1 MTTYNNYE
9 AYKRV
14 VDSGR
19 RNVRFVSLLDHSV
32 STSNPVTTDTG
43 VGVNAFR
50 GVAGCSV

>member
-1 MTTYNNYE
+1 MTTYTNYE

-14 VDSGR
+14 VNAGQ
-19 RNVRFVSLLDHSV
+19 RNVRFVSLLEHHV

-43 VGVNAFR
+43 VGVNSFR